1 MRRLLGRNTM
11 RLLACC
17 LVLLA
22 AATTDLYEVLGVPR
36 DADADAV
43 KRAYKRKA
51 LETHPDKNLDD
62 PHAEANFLEVQEARR
77 VLSDPDL
84 RAVHDL
90 EVAPD

>member
-1 MRRLLGRNTM
+1 MDADRQREKKDRRKVANF
-11 RLLACC
+11 
-17 LVLLA
+17 
-22 AATTDLYEVLGVPR
+22 YEVLGVPR

-62 PHAEANFLEVQEARR
+62 PHAAATFLEVQEARR

>member
-1 MRRLLGRNTM
+1 MRR
-11 RLLACC
+11 LACC

-62 PHAEANFLEVQEARR
+62 PDAEAKFLKVQEAR
-77 VLSDPDL
+77 VILSNKDA
-84 RAVHDL
+84 RALYDL
-90 EVAPD
+90 ELGEDVAPGG